1 MCETGVVTRVAPTDD
16 RAQLSTVDISGLA
29 QYARFVCQEEGIR
42 RTAVGFIGYSAVS
55 AGDRVLIAV
64 DSHYDTR
71 IPEAIARVL
80 RDERGASVDIVVVDI
95 GPDRPFD
102 DLDEIR
108 VIMRREDYRAKP
120 RRYEG
125 FPWIEELAVK
135 NGYRMLIHGRGGGHA
150 ADPRVTR
157 YEFIPWQTE
166 EQFTSPATI
175 YPREIHALIN
185 RRAWDPIWKL
195 GRGGRVH
202 LTDPEGTDI
211 TYTLWEDYFG
221 RTGTPF
227 KETPNWGH
235 LMAHP
240 LPPLV
245 EQGDATGVF
254 AGTINHFGRPF
265 PRLVLTMDRG
275 RLEKIDGGGGY
286 GEGWRELLEESRRT
300 QYPCFPR
307 EGLFWLWEVAIG
319 TNPKVRR
326 PNNIHLLSSG
336 GAEWERRRS
345 GMIHIGLGTSWRSQY
360 EDWAAKHGLL
370 YGHLHIH
377 LLFPTLDVTASSG
390 QTIRVIE
397 GGRLTAMDDPEVRA
411 VAEKSGDPNELLRE
425 DWIPQVP
432 GINAPG
438 SYESY
443 ARDPIPWIYPV
454 EARIQ
459 ATGRRDA

>member
-1 MCETGVVTRVAPTDD
+1 MCETGAATQLAPTDS
-16 RAQLSTVDISGLA
+16 RGLPPTVDISGLA
-29 QYARFVCQEEGIR
+29 PYARFVCQEEGIR

-64 DSHYDTR
+64 DSQYDPR
-71 IPEAIARVL
+71 IPEAIAQVL
-80 RDERGASVDIVVVDI
+80 RDERGARVDVVTVDI

-108 VIMRREDYRAKP
+108 VIMRREDYRINS

-125 FPWIEELAVK
+125 VPWVEELAVR

-150 ADPRVTR
+150 VDPRVKL

-166 EQFTSPATI
+166 EQFASTATV
-175 YPREIHALIN
+175 YPRELHTLIN
-185 RRAWDPIWKL
+185 RKSWEPIWKL

-202 LTDPEGTDI
+202 LTDPEGTDV
-211 TYTLWEDYFG
+211 TYTLWQDYFG

-227 KETPNWGH
+227 KESPNWGH

-245 EQGDATGVF
+245 EEGDATGVF

-265 PRLVLTMDRG
+265 PRIALTMDRG
-275 RLEKIDGGGGY
+275 RLEKSDGGGGY
-286 GEGWRELLEESRRT
+286 GKAWRELLEESQRT

-307 EGLFWLWEVAIG
+307 QGLFWLWEVAIG

-326 PNNIHLLSSG
+326 PHNIHMLSSG

-345 GMIHIGLGTSWRSQY
+345 GMIHVGLGTSWRSQY
-360 EDWAAKHGLL
+360 EDWAAQRGLL
-370 YGHLHIH
+370 YGHLHVH
-377 LLFPTLDVTASSG
+377 LLFPTLDVTAGSE
-390 QTIRVIE
+390 QTIRIIDA
-397 GGRLTAMDDPEVRA
+397 GRLTALDDPEVRR
-411 VAEKSGDPNELLRE
+411 VAEKYGDPDDLLKE
-425 DWIPQVP
+425 DWIPNVP
-432 GINAPG
+432 GINAQG

-443 ARDPIPWIYPV
+443 ASDPLSWIY
-454 EARIQ
+454 
-459 ATGRRDA
+459 GSS